1 MGYSKSHTK
10 QKCIKQAVP
19 ICPFHVGD
27 PNLSEDERKSWLKLT
42 AYDRLVCIS
51 IYYVYV

>member
-1 MGYSKSHTK
+1 MGYSKTHTK

-27 PNLSEDERKSWLKLT
+27 PNLSEDECKSWLKLT

-51 IYYVYV
+51 VYV